1 MATAAKT
8 LTHIEMVQ
16 GVGHGGKTFGY
27 DHKRSNFITWE
38 FAGGKIV
45 PASVDHD
52 EQEDEHG
59 SLEATLRDAKSV
71 AARENRL
78 PSSRLRK
85 SMEQGDRRD

>member
-8 LTHIEMVQ
+8 LTHIEMDQ

-27 DHKRSNFITWE
+27 DHKRSNFIIWE
-38 FAGGKIV
+38 FADGKIV
-45 PASVDHD
+45 PASVEHD

-59 SLEATLRDAKSV
+59 SLGATLRDAKSV

-78 PSSRLRK
+78 PSSRLRQ
-85 SMEQGDRRD
+85 SMEQEFRRD